1 MKLVPSCCMYALCA
15 LRSALCPLPTG
26 QFSCLSICDRQ
37 ASTVHAM
44 DVLRCRMPR
53 DEWSVRACEVE
64 DIKEPWSLAWNSSS
78 SVPLALA
85 LAHYSKVT
93 TSLTG
98 TLLATASSSRRCLS
112 EGARRRRRRLLGGHC
127 GPSRPLGGR
136 LRMASIHFH
145 PCY

>member
-15 LRSALCPLPTG
+15 LPTG
-26 QFSCLSICDRQ
+26 HFSCLSICDRQ

-44 DVLRCRMPR
+44 EVLRCRMPR

-93 TSLTG
+93 TSL
-98 TLLATASSSRRCLS
+98 
-112 EGARRRRRRLLGGHC
+112 
-127 GPSRPLGGR
+127 
-136 LRMASIHFH
+136 
-145 PCY
+145 

>member
-15 LRSALCPLPTG
+15 LPTG
-26 QFSCLSICDRQ
+26 HFSCLSICDRQ

-112 EGARRRRRRLLGGHC
+112 EARAAAAAFLEVTVALHARWEVAC
-127 GPSRPLGGR
+127 GWLPFTFTCVIRSSPTKK
-136 LRMASIHFH
+136 
-145 PCY
+145 